1 VVALGLREAGRLVA
15 AVRLRVLGDGL
26 LQLGRLAVAPDRQ
39 GGGLGTWLL
48 VESETVVP
56 DTRRI
61 ELFTG
66 DLSAANLRLYH
77 RHGYVETHRT
87 PAGNHQL
94 VHLTKILVPRDPS
107 HPGWTPGWS
116 IVAELVRCMRGGP
129 GRGGRPW

>member
-26 LQLGRLAVAPDRQ
+26 LELGRLAVAP
-39 GGGLGTWLL
+39 
-48 VESETVVP
+48 
-56 DTRRI
+56 
-61 ELFTG
+61 
-66 DLSAANLRLYH
+66 
-77 RHGYVETHRT
+77 
-87 PAGNHQL
+87 L